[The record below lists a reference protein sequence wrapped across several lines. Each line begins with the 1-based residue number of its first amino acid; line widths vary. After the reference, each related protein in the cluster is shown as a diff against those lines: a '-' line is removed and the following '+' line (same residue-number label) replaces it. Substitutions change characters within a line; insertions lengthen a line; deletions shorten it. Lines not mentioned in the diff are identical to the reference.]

1 MHLCCCFSW
10 SVFSCIRTKI
20 RRFTL
25 RKSPYS
31 VKIQKNTDHKNLRI
45 WTIFTQRP
53 FFYSDSFSDLFPSI
67 SVCVYAIS
75 NLLSVNWQRVFLEKL
90 IFWPKSSFYKILAII
105 SALEYSNLNFTTSTV
120 FFPWYLS
127 LSYNF
132 YRIWHAGCVELPPIT
147 WN

>member
-53 FFYSDSFSDLFPSI
+53 FFYSDSFS
-67 SVCVYAIS
+67 
-75 NLLSVNWQRVFLEKL
+75 VNWQRVFLEKL

-105 SALEYSNLNFTTSTV
+105 SALEYSNLNVTTSTV